1 MDKCILSIDQGTTSS
16 RAMLFDSNGQTLF
29 TAQQEFT
36 QYFPADG
43 WVEHDPEE
51 IWASTLG
58 VVRDALR
65 EAAGTNRE
73 VAAIGITNQ
82 RETTLIW
89 DKRTGMP
96 IHNAIVWQDRRTASY
111 CEELKSVGAEPEI
124 TEKTGLLL
132 DPYFS
137 ATKARWILDSVDGA
151 RQRAAA
157 GELVFGTVDTFLI
170 WRLTGGRVHATDAT
184 NASRTLLFNI
194 AEQCWD
200 ADLLERFDVPAT
212 ILPDVRDC
220 ADDFGTTDADVV
232 GQAIPIAAVAGD
244 QHAALIGQT
253 CFKPGMI
260 KSTYGTGCFLML
272 NTGTD
277 MVRSQNRLLTT
288 VGYRLKGETTYA
300 IEGSI
305 FVAGSAVQWLRDGIG
320 VIDDADET
328 EALAASLD
336 SNHDVYL
343 VPAFTGLGAPHW
355 DPDARGAVFGIT
367 RDTNVAQLVRATLES
382 VCYQTY
388 DLIEATR
395 RDGISPQALRVDG
408 GMVRNNWV
416 CQFLSDVLDL
426 TVEKPIETETT
437 ALGVAYL
444 AGLQVGIFQSLDE
457 ISAGWRTARAFNSGM
472 ADWRRAELL
481 RGWEAAVDKVKTQ
494 P

>member
-65 EAAGTNRE
+65 EAAGTNRQ

-89 DKRTGMP
+89 DKRTGEP

-111 CEELKSVGAEPEI
+111 CEELKSAGAEPEI
-124 TEKTGLLL
+124 TDKTGLLL

-151 RQRAAA
+151 RERAAA
-157 GELVFGTVDTFLI
+157 GELAFGTVDSFLV

-194 AEQCWD
+194 VEQRWD
-200 ADLLERFDVPAT
+200 DDLLARFDVPAA
-212 ILPDVRDC
+212 ILPTVRDC
-220 ADDFGTTDADVV
+220 ADDFGTTDESVV
-232 GQAIPIAAVAGD
+232 GLAIPIAAVAGD

-272 NTGTD
+272 NTGAEI
-277 MVRSQNRLLTT
+277 VRSQNRLLTT
-288 VGYRLKGETTYA
+288 VGYRLNGETTYA

-328 EALAASLD
+328 ETLAGSLD

-355 DPDARGAVFGIT
+355 DPDARGAIFGIT

-382 VCYQTY
+382 VCYQTF

-395 RDGISPQALRVDG
+395 RDGIAPHALRVDG

-416 CQFLSDVLDL
+416 CQFLADVLDL
-426 TVEKPIETETT
+426 SVEKPVETETT

-444 AGLQVGIFQSLDE
+444 AGLRVGIFESLEE
-457 ISAGWRTARAFNSGM
+457 ISAGWRTARTFSSGM
-472 ADWRRAELL
+472 ADWRRAELI
-481 RGWEAAVDKVKTQ
+481 RGWERAVDKVKTQ
-494 P
+494 R